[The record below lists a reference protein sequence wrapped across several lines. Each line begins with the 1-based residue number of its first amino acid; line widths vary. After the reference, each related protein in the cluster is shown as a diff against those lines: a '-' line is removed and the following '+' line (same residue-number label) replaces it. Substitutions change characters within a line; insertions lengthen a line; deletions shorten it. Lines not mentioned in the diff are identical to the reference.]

1 MVTVSSRLAG
11 LALGFAVTTFASPS
25 FAQTSVVD
33 TSAARTAA
41 IHACSAVAGRYT
53 EYTWGNMEIYQ
64 YRACM
69 AEHGQK
75 E

>member
-1 MVTVSSRLAG
+1 MVTVNGRLAG
-11 LALGFAVTTFASPS
+11 LALGFAVTAFASPT
-25 FAQTSVVD
+25 FAQMSVVD
-33 TSAARTAA
+33 INAARAAA
-41 IHACSAVAGRYT
+41 IYACSVVAGRNT
-53 EYTWGNMEIYQ
+53 EYTWGNMEIHQ